1 MKNRPTPEK
10 ALRLRKRVYLAILI
24 LLVFATFSYF
34 FSDVSRTESHVEG
47 TQAEIRPQGKK
58 KDCSCCARLSR
69 FKKEF
74 EARKAK
80 RKAEQAR
87 RAEKSAP

>member
-1 MKNRPTPEK
+1 MKNRSTPEK

-47 TQAEIRPQGKK
+47 TN
-58 KDCSCCARLSR
+58 L
-69 FKKEF
+69 
-74 EARKAK
+74 KAF
-80 RKAEQAR
+80 RTR
-87 RAEKSAP
+87 GTFRGDSAF